1 MKQTLTTISVICM
14 IIIIA
19 CNIGIYKYIEKMEN
33 ENCECA
39 TEIKVV
45 KFIKPSALIVPVIIL
60 IMLLSILSGTPL
72 SKQKCMQKVIC
83 QMRYGTLSINMPNN
97 ENYTLEVLNPLGKN
111 VLSKIG
117 SGTKEYRFG
126 ASVAP
131 GTYLFR
137 IVTDK
142 QALVKPLII
151 N

>member
-19 CNIGIYKYIEKMEN
+19 CNIGIYKYIEKLEN

-72 SKQKCMQKVIC
+72 SNQKCMQN
-83 QMRYGTLSINMPNN
+83 MLGRLIN
-97 ENYTLEVLNPLGKN
+97 LLVR
-111 VLSKIG
+111 I
-117 SGTKEYRFG
+117 
-126 ASVAP
+126 
-131 GTYLFR
+131 YLFAYYVCL
-137 IVTDK
+137 IVYFTKLVNRLCDCSK
-142 QALVKPLII
+142 KRERVLLLYPVILMGISIPIAIILVATGALK